1 LLKLWENNSFLVA
14 FYNIIRA
21 LVMPPSPLTIIDKVE
36 LCTTSLC
43 IEKVVDEYLTSLI
56 KENEK
61 TVNSF
66 RLFDEGEE
74 LVDEREFFNY
84 YKFTEVLIKKVIE
97 NDIDLN
103 FIINDLVEKLGK
115 THPVVLFLKQLTEE

>member
-1 LLKLWENNSFLVA
+1 
-14 FYNIIRA
+14 
-21 LVMPPSPLTIIDKVE
+21 MPPSPLTIIDKVE

-43 IEKVVDEYLTSLI
+43 IEKVVDEYLTSLMRKI
-56 KENEK
+56 KESEK
-61 TVNSF
+61 TIDSF
-66 RLFDEGEE
+66 RLFDEGEDS
-74 LVDEREFFNY
+74 VNEREFFNY
-84 YKFTEVLIKKVIE
+84 YRFTEALIEKVIE